1 MARRVRSE
9 RGSLSP
15 AIVILI
21 VMIFLLAGL
30 VLDGGRQLG
39 ARSRAAGYA
48 QEAARVGAA
57 AIDLNSDEAKI
68 DVAKAGDAIGEFCRQ
83 VMGNDPAVV
92 GCAPTVLNDEQV
104 RVEVELS
111 SKTAFLAVVGYT
123 NLTAKGAG
131 EAHAEQGIL
140 KSDDSPTVPPLTVI
154 PTDEDPDVTVRPTAN
169 PPTLDIPCPV
179 QWTIGSPTPIW
190 TLAPFPMPASCT
202 PSITPTPT
210 DPTDPTESPKPTDP
224 TKTPGPTITEVT
236 PPPPTGGG

>member
-1 MARRVRSE
+1 MARRSRTE

-21 VMIFLLAGL
+21 AMVFLLAGL

-48 QEAARVGAA
+48 QEAARAGAA

-68 DVAKAGDAIGEFCRQ
+68 DVAKAGDAIGEFCRE
-83 VMGNDPAVV
+83 VMANDTAVT
-92 GCAPTVLNDEQV
+92 GCEPTVLNDEQV
-104 RVEVELS
+104 RVEVQLS

-123 NLTAKGAG
+123 DLTAKGAG

-140 KSDDSPTVPPLTVI
+140 KADDSPTVPPLTVI
-154 PTDEDPDVTVRPTAN
+154 PTNEDPDVTVNPTAQ
-169 PPTLDIPCPV
+169 PPTLDIPCPPN
-179 QWTIGSPTPIW
+179 WTIGAPTPTW
-190 TLAPFPMPASCT
+190 TLDPFPMPASCT

-210 DPTDPTESPKPTDP
+210 PTPTESTDPTDPTDPTE
-224 TKTPGPTITEVT
+224 
-236 PPPPTGGG
+236 PP

>member
-1 MARRVRSE
+1 MVLMVRNE

-57 AIDLNSDEAKI
+57 SIDLNSDEAKI

-83 VMGNDPAVV
+83 VMGNDSAVV

-111 SKTAFLAVVGYT
+111 SKTVFLAVVGYSD
-123 NLTAKGAG
+123 LTAKGAG

-154 PTDEDPDVTVRPTAN
+154 PTDEEPDVTINPTAN

-179 QWTIGSPTPIW
+179 RWTIGSPTPTW
-190 TLAPFPMPASCT
+190 TLSPFPMPITCS
-202 PSITPTPT
+202 PSITPT
-210 DPTDPTESPKPTDP
+210 PTDPTESPKPTDP
-224 TKTPGPTITEVT
+224 TRSPRPTITEVT